1 MTATYEKIATN
12 TLGSEART
20 VTFSSVS
27 ANYTDLVL
35 ILNLKAVSGSSVYP
49 KIAFNSDTAANYS
62 ITFITGNGSTAT
74 SGRVANSVGYITG
87 YTVESSTEFN
97 FNGIYSIQNYSNTT
111 TFKTTIGRC
120 NNAAGHT
127 EAIVNLWRNTAA
139 INAVSIINDSVDFAI
154 GSTFTLYGIKA
165 E

>member
-1 MTATYEKIATN
+1 MASTYEKIATN
-12 TLGSEART
+12 TLGTAASS
-20 VTFSSVS
+20 VTFSSIS
-27 ANYTDLVL
+27 GAYTDLVL
-35 ILNLKAVSGSSVYP
+35 ILNLKAVSGSSAYP
-49 KIAFNSDTAANYS
+49 KIVFNSDTAANYS
-62 ITFITGNGSTAT
+62 VTFITGDGSTAT

-111 TFKTTIGRC
+111 TYKTTIGRC

-127 EAIVNLWRNTAA
+127 EAIVNVWRNTAA
-139 INAVSIINDSVDFAI
+139 INAVSIINNGVNFAI

-165 E
+165 A

>member
-1 MTATYEKIATN
+1 MATTYEKIATT
-12 TLGSEART
+12 TLSSATGT
-20 VTFSSVS
+20 VTFSSIS

-35 ILNLKAVSGSSVYP
+35 ILNLKAVSGSSAYP

-62 ITFITGNGSTAT
+62 ITFITGDGSTAT

-111 TFKTTIGRC
+111 TYKTTIGRC

-139 INAVSIINDSVDFAI
+139 ITTIDFTNANSNFAI

-165 E
+165 A